1 MSPAPEHWS
10 TMYSTKSVLLAIFKD
25 IVRQQAVEHISLYLL
40 LEGLIIEI
48 IESPRQIEL
57 QAETDLP
64 VTILCVPE
72 GQGVTAPGQVSPGVI
87 KT

>member
-1 MSPAPEHWS
+1 MAQKRP
-10 TMYSTKSVLLAIFKD
+10 
-25 IVRQQAVEHISLYLL
+25 
-40 LEGLIIEI
+40 IIEI

-72 GQGVTAPGQVSPGVI
+72 GQGVTAPGQVSPGVFSFLVDF
-87 KT
+87 